1 MKVRRT
7 LHLKNYPNLK
17 CSFPAKAN
25 IAVQVMPEDLV
36 PVLDYITSPGIIIPT
51 LVKIQT
57 NDDKRPE
64 IKVQVLLTLT
74 IWYQW
79 TLTSMLRESTEDLK
93 AQVLH

>member
-1 MKVRRT
+1 MPKV
-7 LHLKNYPNLK
+7 
-17 CSFPAKAN
+17 
-25 IAVQVMPEDLV
+25 LV